1 METWPDILPPDLCK
15 TLFMGITDAVTVI
28 DREFRIVWAN
38 EQRATTDYRLRRLS
52 GIKERAAHPRYT
64 LHDMV
69 GCRCHEKFRRRSTP
83 CPQCPSVTVFQSGKP
98 CVVERRIDLPTGLKK
113 WAETRAYPIRGKN
126 GEVELVVKISS
137 EITGRKRTEDQ
148 KRQYIDTIER
158 LLADA
163 AGEPTVPPAEETEV
177 LTMREKQ
184 VLRLLAQGLSNPE
197 IAHAL
202 HISPHT
208 AKRHVANI
216 FAKIEARDRAQAALW
231 AARNGVI

>member
-1 METWPDILPPDLCK
+1 METWPDILPPDLYK
-15 TLFMGITDAVTVI
+15 TLFTGITDAVTVI

-38 EQRATTDYRLRRLS
+38 EQRAMTDYRLRRLS
-52 GIKERAAHPRYT
+52 GIRERAAHPRYT
-64 LHDMV
+64 LQEMV
-69 GCRCHEKFRRRSTP
+69 GCKCHEKFRRRSTP
-83 CPQCPSVTVFQSGKP
+83 CPQCPSVTVFRTGEP
-98 CVVERRIDLPTGLKK
+98 AVVERRIDLPGGVQK
-113 WAETRAYPIRGKN
+113 WAETRAYPIRGKSGN
-126 GEVELVVKISS
+126 VELVVKISS

-148 KRQYIDTIER
+148 KQRYIETIER

-163 AGEPTVPPAEETEV
+163 AQQPAVPPAKEAEL
-177 LTMREKQ
+177 LTVREKQ

-197 IAHAL
+197 IARAL

-231 AARNGVI
+231 ASRNGLV